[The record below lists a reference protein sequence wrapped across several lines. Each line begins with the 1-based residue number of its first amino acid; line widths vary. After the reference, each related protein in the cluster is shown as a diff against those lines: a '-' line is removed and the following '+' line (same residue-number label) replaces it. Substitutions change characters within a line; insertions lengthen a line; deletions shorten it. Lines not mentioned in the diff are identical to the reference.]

1 MNTAEIQKKCEEF
14 LSSTGMPGFIVLGYQ
29 TDPENTQVVYSM
41 KDMSLKGV
49 VKGIT
54 HTLNDLISRI

>member
-14 LSSTGMPGFIVLGYQ
+14 LASTGLPGFIVLGFQ

-41 KDMSLKGV
+41 KDMPLKGA
-49 VKGIT
+49 VKGLT
-54 HTLNDLISRI
+54 HTLNDLIGRI